1 MWKKVLIDRL
11 QEEYGEKFVYQE
23 QGRGYFE
30 HNEIILS
37 INIQNKK
44 CGLEFSF
51 YTIENAK
58 RVRVSD
64 KNGTNENFIPNI
76 ISKLENELKLREQ
89 KMISALKLSR
99 IKELEQMSIKAYTNK
114 FINLDDYGFN
124 EHSSGINL
132 SFNKNTVSVSR
143 PKTRPGRML
152 LDTNKKFRCVCDMK
166 FTNEEYSKFLNFL
179 KEMENV

>member
-1 MWKKVLIDRL
+1 MSKQVLIDRL
-11 QEEYGEKFVYQE
+11 QEEYGEKFVYQ
-23 QGRGYFE
+23 GKHSYFE
-30 HNEIILS
+30 HNEITLS

-64 KNGTNENFIPNI
+64 KNGTNENFIPNVI
-76 ISKLENELKLREQ
+76 VKLEAELKLREQ
-89 KMISALKLSR
+89 KMISELKLSR
-99 IKELEQMSIKAYTNK
+99 IKELEQMSIKAYTNQ
-114 FINLDDYGFN
+114 FINLGDYGFN

-143 PKTRPGRML
+143 PKRPKRMKW
-152 LDTNKKFRCVCDMK
+152 DADKKFRCVCDMK

-179 KEMENV
+179 REMENV

>member
-1 MWKKVLIDRL
+1 MTELVLIDRL
-11 QEEYGEKFVYQE
+11 REEYGEKFVYQ
-23 QGRGYFE
+23 GKYSYFE
-30 HNEIILS
+30 HNGITLS

-58 RVRVSD
+58 RVWFSD
-64 KNGTNENFIPNI
+64 KNGMNENFIPNI

-89 KMISALKLSR
+89 KMISELKLSR

-124 EHSSGINL
+124 EHSSGTNL
-132 SFNKNTVSVSR
+132 SFNRNTVSVSR
-143 PKTRPGRML
+143 PKARPKRS
-152 LDTNKKFRCVCDMK
+152 TNKKFRCVCDMK
-166 FTNEEYSKFLNFL
+166 FTNDEYSKFLNFL
-179 KEMENV
+179 KEIENV